1 MTSKRTKLQ
10 EDTHFRVLRILQ
22 ENPEMSQRELAEAVG
37 VSVGGI
43 HYVLNALID
52 KGLVKL
58 GDFTAAADKRRYAYV
73 LTPKGIVR
81 KAAVTRAF
89 LSRKIEEYEA
99 LQKEIEALKNEL
111 PEDGYTLGA
120 GRQKPETTVCASTEA
135 TFFKLSTLKK

>member
-10 EDTHFRVLRILQ
+10 EDTHFRVLRLLQ

-58 GDFTAAADKRRYAYV
+58 GNFTAAEDKRRYAYV
-73 LTPKGIVR
+73 LTPRGIREKSLLTARFLKR
-81 KAAVTRAF
+81 KLA
-89 LSRKIEEYEA
+89 EYEA
-99 LQKEIEALKNEL
+99 LKAEIELLQDELSEEGNPIASGKN
-111 PEDGYTLGA
+111 
-120 GRQKPETTVCASTEA
+120 S
-135 TFFKLSTLKK
+135 